1 MCIRDSVSPKQF
13 VDASGFFI
21 LMGCFPVFLGYF
33 STDVITIDMFKF
45 GIAGAIFALLGFYIG
60 EKIRGK
66 IQKELF
72 KKLLL
77 GFFTFVALKMISDSI
92 I

>member
-1 MCIRDSVSPKQF
+1 
-13 VDASGFFI
+13 
-21 LMGCFPVFLGYF
+21 MGCFPVFLGYF

-45 GIAGAIFALLGFYIG
+45 EASRRFFALLGFYIMKKFG
-60 EKIRGK
+60 EK

-72 KKLLL
+72 KNYYLASLLL
-77 GFFTFVALKMISDSI
+77 LFKNDFDSI